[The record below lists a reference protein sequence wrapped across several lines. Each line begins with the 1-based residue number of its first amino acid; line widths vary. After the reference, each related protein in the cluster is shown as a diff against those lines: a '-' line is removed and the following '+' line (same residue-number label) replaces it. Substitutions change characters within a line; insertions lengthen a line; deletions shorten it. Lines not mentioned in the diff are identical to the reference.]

1 MHLNVDLLRATATEG
16 LESRMKLGAI
26 SLANAS
32 QAHVPSVPRSMLG
45 PMLANK
51 EVRAWLE
58 IIAPDIVPPQPVVK
72 KPPLAAAASSVQKLK
87 LPSSVDCRP
96 GEDAH
101 RIFNV
106 LKPIKPVPD
115 DDMWIFAATVNAEA
129 SEADARAR
137 EAESRVHAAFGN
149 GRRGPTHLW
158 DQNVRL

>member
-1 MHLNVDLLRATATEG
+1 
-16 LESRMKLGAI
+16 
-26 SLANAS
+26 
-32 QAHVPSVPRSMLG
+32 MLG

-158 DQNVRL
+158 DQNVRRAEAPTATPPFTDYAHYGNGFSVFSHNTCAAAGPQGGSG